1 MPLLGGLLA
10 LAVVGLVATL
20 AVRFEA
26 ALSAESGKGAASTAA
41 TPVRQPPL
49 PGAATGL
56 PLRPSPVAT
65 PGAIAVGGWVEVAG
79 AGASQ
84 LRVRQAPGAGTVT
97 LGFVPDGTRF
107 LVIGGPQQADG
118 YAWWQVEDRSGLTGW
133 AAAPY
138 LRPLP

>member
-1 MPLLGGLLA
+1 MLAGLLA

-20 AVRFEA
+20 AVRFEEA
-26 ALSAESGKGAASTAA
+26 MSAENGKNAAPTAA
-41 TPVRQPPL
+41 TPVRQPSP
-49 PGAATGL
+49 PGTATGL
-56 PLRPSPVAT
+56 PLRPSLAAT
-65 PGAIAVGGWVEVAG
+65 PGAIAVGGWVQVAG

-84 LRVRQAPGAGTVT
+84 LRVRQAPGAGAVT

-107 LVIGGPQQADG
+107 LVIGGPQQVDG